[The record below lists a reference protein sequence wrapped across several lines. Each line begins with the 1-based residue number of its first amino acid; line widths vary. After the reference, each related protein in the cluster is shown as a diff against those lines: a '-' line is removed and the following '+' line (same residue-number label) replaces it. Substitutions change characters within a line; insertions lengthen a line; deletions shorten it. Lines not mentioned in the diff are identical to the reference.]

1 MRLGLALLLS
11 IGCTASFDRSLIP
24 GREGDYIGF
33 GAAANPGTTR
43 CDVTNTDDSGPGS
56 LRSCLVPGSDVYF
69 DVGGNISLASPLEV
83 PTGTRIRGDT
93 APEPVVL
100 LLSGFSAISVS
111 SAQDIVIQN
120 LRVQGTFTSGLVDI
134 SSASRVVVDRMV
146 IGGGDVG
153 VTVAQS
159 TDITISSVL
168 FSDLDD
174 VGVKVQGGSNRRITL
189 ARNVV
194 HVSDDVIRVQG
205 FATDVQLVNNVANG
219 WAWLDGSAGAIALRS
234 NGQGTP
240 TRVDVV
246 GNVIVQGSG
255 NESETRSF
263 VLDGVDESDVHTR
276 GNRFEG
282 MAALDGEHGEP
293 FTEIDFEVSLERIF
307 TLAGPADR
315 TSAEADAIESVRD
328 AL

>member
-11 IGCTASFDRSLIP
+11 IGCTAEFDRSRIP
-24 GREGDYIGF
+24 GGEGTHIGF

-56 LRSCLVPGSDVYF
+56 LRSCLVPGTDVYF
-69 DVGGNISLASPLEV
+69 DVGGDISLVSPLEV

-100 LLSGFSAISVS
+100 LLAGFSALQVS
-111 SAQDIVIQN
+111 GAQDIVIQN

-134 SSASRVVVDRMV
+134 SSSSRVVIDRMV

-153 VTVAQS
+153 VTVAES

-168 FSDLDD
+168 FSDLND

-189 ARNVV
+189 ARNIV
-194 HVSDDVIRVQG
+194 HRSDDVIRVQG
-205 FATDVQLVNNVANG
+205 FATEVQIVNNIANG
-219 WAWLDGSAGAIALRS
+219 WAWLDGSAGAVALRS

-240 TRVDVV
+240 TQVDIV
-246 GNVIVQGSG
+246 GNVIIQGSG

-263 VLDGVDESDVHTR
+263 VLEGVDDTNVHTR
-276 GNRFEG
+276 ANRLEG
-282 MAALDGEHGEP
+282 MTALDGEHGEP
-293 FTEIDFEVSLERIF
+293 FTEVDFEVSLERIF
-307 TLAGPADR
+307 ALAGPADQ
-315 TSAEADAIESVRD
+315 TTAEADAIASVRD